1 MNKFERFIIDPLLIV
16 VLFYSMAGE
25 QIHTTAGEKFND

>member
-1 MNKFERFIIDPLLIV
+1 MHKFERFIIYPLLILA
-16 VLFYSMAGE
+16 LFYSMAGE